1 MHKMAI
7 VFTDGKL
14 LQTQLSNIDEL
25 ASEIAHCAH
34 LLDKCDEKESLSP
47 IIHDLEENARLIH
60 EQIKLIRRE
69 AEE

>member
-1 MHKMAI
+1 MAV

-25 ASEIAHCAH
+25 ASEINHCAH
-34 LLDKCDEKESLSP
+34 MLGTCDEKESLSP
-47 IIHDLEENARLIH
+47 IIHDLEENARFIH
-60 EQIKLIRRE
+60 EQIELIRRE